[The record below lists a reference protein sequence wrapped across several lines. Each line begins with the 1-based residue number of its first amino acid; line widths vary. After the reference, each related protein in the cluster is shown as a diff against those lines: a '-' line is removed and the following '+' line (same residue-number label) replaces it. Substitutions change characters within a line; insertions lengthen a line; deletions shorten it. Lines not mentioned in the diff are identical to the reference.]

1 MYNNN
6 RGVIMVKI
14 NLSTL
19 LGARRMTQADLARR
33 TGIRPST
40 INDMYHELSVRVNLE
55 HIDKICEVLECDITD
70 LFEYVPNKI
79 KTTGRDLIVEA
90 HGNRKKHN
98 KL

>member
-1 MYNNN
+1 
-6 RGVIMVKI
+6 MVKI

-19 LGARRMTQADLARR
+19 LGARRMTQADLAHR

-40 INDMYHELSVRVNLE
+40 INDMYHELRVRVNLE

-79 KTTGRDLIVEA
+79 KTTSKDLIVEA

>member
-1 MYNNN
+1 
-6 RGVIMVKI
+6 
-14 NLSTL
+14 
-19 LGARRMTQADLARR
+19 
-33 TGIRPST
+33 
-40 INDMYHELSVRVNLE
+40 MYHELCVRVNLE

-79 KTTGRDLIVEA
+79 KTTGKDLIVEA

>member
-1 MYNNN
+1 
-6 RGVIMVKI
+6 MVKI

>member
-1 MYNNN
+1 
-6 RGVIMVKI
+6 MVKI

-40 INDMYHELSVRVNLE
+40 INDMYHELCVRVNLE

-70 LFEYVPNKI
+70 LFGYVPNKI
-79 KTTGRDLIVEA
+79 KTTGKDLIVEA

-98 KL
+98 KLKKTAL